1 MAVASVWRKAWMRSR
16 VSSTTPLGVGGG
28 DDGDGRGN
36 SVQHTCG
43 DSTTSGTTY
52 TTTTVTVTTSSSDS
66 AGEQTRE
73 FHSSMVLP
81 KTPVVEENTE
91 ELDVAEEIDEDRVRK
106 LDHLKSLVVE
116 FRSGSNLS
124 ALEKWLLELDVGWV
138 LHEFKIDEP
147 AAGSICTWRRLHYF
161 AESWILALQ
170 GISGS
175 ISTWFDVWRS
185 SQDRD
190 GGTSKKPLASEF
202 ALLVEAAVLKMLPFV
217 DAIIVAAP
225 RINYRPEAIA
235 AAEKLQVLIDVSD
248 ALSMASEQIQSSLFC
263 SSACVESTDVM
274 MRDHLSTELG
284 KLDEAIWD
292 TMVDI
297 KIGNMAWMEG
307 YGDSGHP
314 CGSSDIHNVTRSLI
328 SDTKVLWA
336 NYGPLNRIL
345 HGAFLRG
352 EFMPENENVSH
363 LTNLIM
369 EMVRSLEDKI
379 ARKSQCWFPDQSL
392 RFLFLINNSYF
403 MLQQLHTIWSTW
415 RLGFPMPALTRRIDN
430 YINDYLQVS
439 WVPVLK
445 CLHEPATPCCLT
457 RRSPLTEFE
466 SRFHKTYA
474 AQKLWKVPDP
484 DMRKRMRKAIIE
496 KVIPVFAQF
505 LEDNSISTPGV
516 TPKKLEEMLG
526 ELFEG

>member
-1 MAVASVWRKAWMRSR
+1 MI
-16 VSSTTPLGVGGG
+16 
-28 DDGDGRGN
+28 
-36 SVQHTCG
+36 
-43 DSTTSGTTY
+43 
-52 TTTTVTVTTSSSDS
+52 
-66 AGEQTRE
+66 
-73 FHSSMVLP
+73 LP
-81 KTPVVEENTE
+81 TTPVVEENTD
-91 ELDVAEEIDEDRVRK
+91 ELDVAKEIEEDRVRK
-106 LDHLKSLVVE
+106 LEHLKGLVVE
-116 FRSGSNLS
+116 FRGGNNLS
-124 ALEKWLLELDVGWV
+124 ALEKWLSELDVGWV
-138 LHEFKIDEP
+138 LHEFMIDES
-147 AAGSICTWRRLHYF
+147 AGSIRIRHQFHYF
-161 AESWILALQ
+161 AESWILAMQ
-170 GISGS
+170 DINES
-175 ISTWFDVWRS
+175 ISTCFDVW
-185 SQDRD
+185 
-190 GGTSKKPLASEF
+190 
-202 ALLVEAAVLKMLPFV
+202 
-217 DAIIVAAP
+217 
-225 RINYRPEAIA
+225 PEAIA

-297 KIGNMAWMEG
+297 KTGNMAWMEG

-345 HGAFLRG
+345 HGAFPRG